1 MKINIKKFDELT
13 TKELYEI
20 LKVRAEIFVVEQKCI
35 YQDLDDI
42 DYKSTH
48 IFLEEENEII
58 AYLRYFPK
66 EDEKDTIQIGRV
78 LTKRHKNGHGKKLL
92 ELTLKHLKEV
102 NIKKVFIE
110 SQVHAIKFYEKFD
123 FKITSDEYLEDGIP
137 HVDMILQIY

>member
-78 LTKRHKNGHGKKLL
+78 LTKSHKNGHGKKLL
-92 ELTLKHLKEV
+92 ELTLTHLKEV